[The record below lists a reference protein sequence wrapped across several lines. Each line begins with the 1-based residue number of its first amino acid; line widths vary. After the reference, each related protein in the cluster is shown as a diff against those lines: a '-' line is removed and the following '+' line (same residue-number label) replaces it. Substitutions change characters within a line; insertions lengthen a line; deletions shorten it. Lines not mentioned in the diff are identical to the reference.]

1 MLDDFR
7 DEEINTSGEFLDE
20 FRQRLNSQ
28 PIENIDDRRAT
39 MKRSQQ
45 IFLSTVL
52 GISLAGV
59 VSWFIFSSDYSQT
72 DNVEIP
78 VVRRPQTAAKIQPA
92 EPGGMEILNQDK
104 TVYDIVEKKE
114 TDEHNIESLLPPPED
129 PQLPTIETSEKD
141 QLDVIT
147 EAEKI
152 ITAKEKE
159 KENEINTITSAEK
172 EVAPLAVAAETPKE
186 VKEVKIIEDV
196 VEKVVVNE
204 AKPEPVKAKDET
216 LKETIIPTGRWQ
228 LQLMSTPNSSGIEKA
243 WNAMKSKYPA
253 LKSLPHEV
261 ETADLGAKGTFYRL
275 KAGSFI
281 DRGDADKLCNSI
293 KNSGGTCLVKKK

>member
-7 DEEINTSGEFLDE
+7 DEEINTSSEFLDE

-28 PIENIDDRRAT
+28 PLENIDDRRAT
-39 MKRSQQ
+39 VNRSQQ

-52 GISLAGV
+52 GIGLAGI
-59 VSWFIFSSDYSQT
+59 VSWFVFSSDYSQT

-78 VVRRPQTAAKIQPA
+78 VVRRPQTAVKIQPT

-104 TVYDIVEKKE
+104 TVYDIIEKKE
-114 TDEHNIESLLPPPED
+114 IDEHSVESLLPPPEE
-129 PQLPTIETSEKD
+129 PQLPVVETPEIT
-141 QLDVIT
+141 QPDVVT

-152 ITAKEKE
+152 ISTEETKAAGETEIDEKSVIEISSQEEKQETAKKPEI
-159 KENEINTITSAEK
+159 ENK
-172 EVAPLAVAAETPKE
+172 QV
-186 VKEVKIIEDV
+186 V
-196 VEKVVVNE
+196 VESNPALKPQTE
-204 AKPEPVKAKDET
+204 AVKAKEEVQ
-216 LKETIIPTGRWQ
+216 KEEKIPSGRWQ
-228 LQLMSTPNSSGIEKA
+228 LQLMSTPNVSAIEKA
-243 WNAMKSKYPA
+243 WNNMKVKYPE

-261 ETADLGAKGTFYRL
+261 ETADLGAKGIFYRL